1 MEGKVFFLSPTCGA
15 LRMMMI
21 KSMIEKS
28 GGLVE
33 KREGARADYF
43 VFDKTV
49 AACRKK
55 VEDLRRSF
63 QRFEG
68 AKPVHVQWLEQTLRN
83 NTWQD
88 PPVVPLPSSEEERER
103 DAEEGRER
111 ESLEAVPKKRRMTE
125 DLDKEQVEDDNQTRI
140 LAEESRFT
148 PYAPNERRGRPVL
161 SGHFEHALLDILDN
175 LGKHRSSVLLEDK
188 RCVVIYDG
196 FPKARYHSLVLPKE
210 KIMSIHDLKRSNLE
224 VLRHMHEIAVKLT
237 KHLRQDSGCEELSFR
252 IGYHSIPSLKLLH
265 LHVIST
271 DFDSPCLKN
280 KKHWN
285 SFQPPFFIDSG
296 MLMEDLERNGKISI
310 NKEQALQWLKDDMIS
325 HRTEEKMKN
334 IPALK
339 DHLARCKKPVCTG
352 KVY

>member
-68 AKPVHVQWLEQTLRN
+68 AKPVHVQWLEQTL
-83 NTWQD
+83 
-88 PPVVPLPSSEEERER
+88 SSEEERER

-111 ESLEAVPKKRRMTE
+111 ESLE
-125 DLDKEQVEDDNQTRI
+125 RI

-196 FPKARYHSLVLPKE
+196 FPKARF
-210 KIMSIHDLKRSNLE
+210 R
-224 VLRHMHEIAVKLT
+224 LRGALF
-237 KHLRQDSGCEELSFR
+237 QNR
-252 IGYHSIPSLKLLH
+252 IPFY
-265 LHVIST
+265 
-271 DFDSPCLKN
+271 FDSPCLKN

-339 DHLARCKKPVCTG
+339 DHLARHNVQETSM
-352 KVY
+352 YR